1 MGERTM
7 EEIYKKSF
15 AEVYEILKIIPME
28 ILNKIPQ
35 KLKDIIEK
43 ERDRNYHVI
52 IKEPLNIEDF
62 QYETIVFLGMIYR
75 DFLCSEE
82 ERKNLQEEDIQL
94 RKKYE
99 EELRQ
104 KYNTDNLFN
113 KRQKSQENDIKK
125 LPTEMKEKKWYKKL
139 LDLIKGVLK

>member
-1 MGERTM
+1 M